1 MYYCSVCHKSVS
13 NNCNSIQCDICDL
26 WVHQNKCSGL
36 SREQF
41 QSLSEANNNDNWY
54 CPCCINNAL
63 PLPAEE
69 STQEPD
75 TVGPGLNENLK
86 SILSDLNDIVS
97 GVTASDNDEN
107 FDEFQFQSN
116 TCSYTTCDE
125 LNSLLSHKSE
135 GISAFHLNIS
145 SISKH
150 FDKLQ
155 TLLSQLNINFNFIG
169 ISETRNTTNDEEN
182 LAPSTERE
190 HNFPLINYKKF
201 FTPTESSA
209 GGVSL
214 YISKSFVSV
223 PRKDLDSI
231 CYQSIQKS

>member
-107 FDEFQFQSN
+107 FDELQFQSN
-116 TCSYTTCDE
+116 TCSYTTCD
-125 LNSLLSHKSE
+125 
-135 GISAFHLNIS
+135 
-145 SISKH
+145 
-150 FDKLQ
+150 
-155 TLLSQLNINFNFIG
+155 
-169 ISETRNTTNDEEN
+169 
-182 LAPSTERE
+182 
-190 HNFPLINYKKF
+190 
-201 FTPTESSA
+201 
-209 GGVSL
+209 
-214 YISKSFVSV
+214 
-223 PRKDLDSI
+223 
-231 CYQSIQKS
+231 